1 MARNLSNN
9 TCSILK
15 VEIHSRISVQYN
27 NIFFFWIKSD
37 ILQSWQ
43 KSIVLWKTM
52 KYDNNHHKVK
62 CRAQWESNTVVRH
75 SAGVWIPHWNTILLK
90 AEKMV
95 CTLRNISIERKV
107 LYLVERKQGT
117 LHFRLFFKIFF
128 RFNQKLEYRFEVFTC
143 DSVNIQMTHLHG
155 SLC

>member
-1 MARNLSNN
+1 
-9 TCSILK
+9 
-15 VEIHSRISVQYN
+15 
-27 NIFFFWIKSD
+27 
-37 ILQSWQ
+37 
-43 KSIVLWKTM
+43 M

-95 CTLRNISIERKV
+95 CTLPRNISIERKV

-128 RFNQKLEYRFEVFTC
+128 CFIRNWNIDSKFSLVILSIYKWPICMEVYVSQ
-143 DSVNIQMTHLHG
+143 DSLFVMLF
-155 SLC
+155 SLCDVLVVIRVSKSETLVRDKQFSGYGS